1 MCIVLGCTIFLFLYG
16 SIWYMVFLFFFF
28 WFFNY
33 YLYFCRFIFILF
45 FFSYSCFLHDL
56 LYFRFL
62 SFLVLFCYNIFFFVG
77 KKWGLVG
84 FRIYWIYMCIVLG
97 CTIFLFLYGS
107 IWYMVFLFFFF
118 WLFNYYLYFCRF
130 IFILF
135 FFCVLASSTIF
146 YIFVCFHPGFNP
158 LSSICFLY
166 RSSVFSMP
174 LCFSLASPFLFPV
187 LVFSLFAKFLIY
199 HECMHDCCLEIHC
212 ALIRIAIAYYK

>member
-1 MCIVLGCTIFLFLYG
+1 MVLGSIGSICALFLVVRYFCFYMVLYGIWFFSSSSFGCLIIIFIFVVLFLFY
-16 SIWYMVFLFFFF
+16 
-28 WFFNY
+28 
-33 YLYFCRFIFILF
+33 
-45 FFSYSCFLHDL
+45 FFS
-56 LYFRFL
+56 R
-62 SFLVLFCYNIFFFVG
+62 
-77 KKWGLVG
+77 
-84 FRIYWIYMCIVLG
+84 
-97 CTIFLFLYGS
+97 
-107 IWYMVFLFFFF
+107 
-118 WLFNYYLYFCRF
+118 
-130 IFILF
+130 
-135 FFCVLASSTIF
+135 VLASSTIF

>member
-1 MCIVLGCTIFLFLYG
+1 
-16 SIWYMVFLFFFF
+16 
-28 WFFNY
+28 
-33 YLYFCRFIFILF
+33 
-45 FFSYSCFLHDL
+45 
-56 LYFRFL
+56 
-62 SFLVLFCYNIFFFVG
+62 
-77 KKWGLVG
+77 
-84 FRIYWIYMCIVLG
+84 MCIVLG

-187 LVFSLFAKFLIY
+187 LVFSLFLNFLYTTNACTIVVWKYIVRLFELLSRIISKGISKF
-199 HECMHDCCLEIHC
+199 CLE
-212 ALIRIAIAYYK
+212 KN